1 MKECGGGG
9 MKARWIAA
17 RVLRARNDE
26 VGAGAAK
33 KQGVDARL
41 RGHDVER
48 AWQDAA

>member
-1 MKECGGGG
+1 MTECGGGG

-17 RVLRARNDE
+17 RFPLAMTRLGRGTE
-26 VGAGAAK
+26 
-33 KQGVDARL
+33 QGVDARL